1 MHRFPLM
8 KHIVLESHR
17 RCRLAKWRQCFKLQ
31 VMTRLGLITTL
42 LLPLMAGAAPDFSRD
57 VLPVLSDTCFKCHG
71 PDANARKAK
80 LRLDVEADAKK
91 EVIIPGKSAE
101 SEIIVRI
108 FSTEVD
114 EIMPPSDSNL
124 RLTVAQKAT
133 LKAWVDAGAKWG
145 NHWAY
150 ETPKPVALPK
160 VKQAN
165 WPRDGI
171 DTFIL
176 ARLEREGL
184 KPSKAANRIIWL
196 RRVTLDLTGLPPTLA
211 EVEAFLQ
218 DKSPKAFEMVV
229 DRLLAS
235 PRYGERM
242 AWDWLEAARYADSN
256 GYQGDRERTMW
267 PWRDWV
273 IRAFNSNQPYD
284 DFTVEQI
291 AGDLLPNATEEQIL
305 ATGFNRNHM
314 INGEGGRIAAENRVE
329 YVFDQTETVGTVW
342 MGLTLICSRC
352 HDHKFDP
359 LTQKDYYSLY
369 SFFNQTPVNGGGGDP
384 AMAPNMQVG
393 TPAQKQEIAA
403 LERKIAIHG
412 KVIEKRREKL
422 KEGQVA
428 WEAQRLKEESASTWE
443 TLRPVAARAQNQ
455 TLHLQEDRSV
465 LATGK
470 LPDRDEYFL
479 QSAVPISSFR
489 HVRLEALQ
497 HASLPSGG
505 LSRVKGG
512 NFVLTDIK
520 LIIEEPDQES
530 YEVKLT
536 GARATFNQGGLD
548 VKQAIDNNAG
558 SGWGVWPGPKGVKQP
573 HTAIFTLAEPL
584 KPDPDVR
591 LVFQLKFNHSANQ
604 HVMGRFRIS
613 VSSSNNPAFGTSGFV
628 EALKTKPTRRSK
640 EMKELIAREYNKND
654 PELKKLQAEIE
665 SAQKRISD
673 LRKSFPKVMVMRDGT
688 KRETR
693 VLTRG
698 TYNKPT
704 DIVVSSNTPASLPK
718 FPKNASRNRLGLAEW
733 LVDERHPLT
742 ARVTVN
748 RIWQQFFGTGFVKTT
763 EDFGVQSE
771 RPSHSGLL
779 DWLARDFIKSRWNLK
794 ALHRRIVLS
803 STYRQSSVVTPALRE
818 RDPDNR
824 LLARMSR
831 YRLPSWMIRD
841 QALYVS
847 GLLVEKQGGP
857 SVKPYQPDGVWAE
870 STFGKKRYSPDKGE
884 ALYRRSLYTFWRR
897 IVGPTMFFDEA
908 KRQTCEV
915 RRARTN
921 TPLHALITLNDIAYV
936 EAARAMAQ
944 RVLKEGGVNDADRIA
959 YAFRLA
965 TTRLPSDD
973 EATILGKRLNQLR
986 QNYNSNKEAA
996 QSLLKVGEHARDDK
1010 LLVSEHAA
1018 YTVLCNLIL
1027 NLDEVITRE

>member
-1 MHRFPLM
+1 M
-8 KHIVLESHR
+8 
-17 RCRLAKWRQCFKLQ
+17 RCWISIAVFSVTCNVF
-31 VMTRLGLITTL
+31 
-42 LLPLMAGAAPDFSRD
+42 AGPDFSRD
-57 VLPVLSDTCFKCHG
+57 VLPILSDTCFTCHG
-71 PDANARKAK
+71 PDANARKGK
-80 LRLDVEADAKK
+80 LRLDVEVDAKR

-101 SEIIVRI
+101 SEIIARI
-108 FSTEVD
+108 FSEDAD
-114 EIMPPSDSNL
+114 ELMPPPESNL
-124 RLTVAQKAT
+124 KLTAAQKAM
-133 LKAWVDAGAKWG
+133 LKEWIDGGAKWG
-145 NHWAY
+145 KHWAY
-150 ETPKPVALPK
+150 ETPKPLTVPK
-160 VKQAN
+160 VKLAD

-171 DTFIL
+171 DAFIL
-176 ARLEREGL
+176 ARLEQEGL
-184 KPSKAANRIIWL
+184 KPSAAAGRITWL

-211 EVEAFLQ
+211 EMDAFLK
-218 DKSPKAFEMVV
+218 DKSPKAFETVV

-273 IRAFNSNQPYD
+273 IRAFNTNQPYD

-291 AGDLLPNATEEQIL
+291 AGDLLPNPTEEQVL

-342 MGLTLICSRC
+342 MGLTLNCCRC

-359 LTQKDYYSLY
+359 LSQKDYYSLY

-384 AMAPNMQVG
+384 AMAPNLQVG
-393 TPAQKQEIAA
+393 TLDQRKEIAV
-403 LERKIAIHG
+403 LEQKIAGHSKAIQ
-412 KVIEKRREKL
+412 KRRAKL
-422 KEGQVA
+422 QEGQAA
-428 WEAQRLKEESASTWE
+428 WEAQRLKQDSVSAWE
-443 TLRPVAARAQNQ
+443 TLRPVAARAKNQ
-455 TLHLQEDRSV
+455 ILHLQEDRSV
-465 LATGK
+465 LAKGK
-470 LPDRDEYFL
+470 LPDQDEYSL
-479 QSAVPISSFR
+479 QAAIPTSRFR

-520 LIIEEPDQES
+520 LILEEPDQEPR
-530 YEVKLT
+530 EVKLT

-558 SGWGVWPGPKGVKQP
+558 SGWGVWPGPKGVKRP
-573 HTAIFTLAEPL
+573 HTAIFTLGEPL
-584 KPDPDVR
+584 KPGPDAR
-591 LVFQLKFNHSANQ
+591 LSFQLKFNHSAKQ

-613 VSSSNNPAFGTSGFV
+613 VSSSANPDFGSNGLT
-628 EALKTKPTRRSK
+628 EALKVKPDQRSK
-640 EMKELIAREYNKND
+640 EMKELIAREYSQND
-654 PELKKLQAEIE
+654 SELEKLQAETA
-665 SAQKRISD
+665 SAQKRIND
-673 LRKSFPKVMVMRDGT
+673 LRNSFPKVMVMRDGT

-698 TYNKPT
+698 IYNKPT
-704 DIVVSSNTPASLPK
+704 DIVVSSNTPTSLPK
-718 FPKNASRNRLGLAEW
+718 FPENAPRNRLGLAMW
-733 LVDERHPLT
+733 LMDEQNPLT

-771 RPSHSGLL
+771 RPSHPGLL
-779 DWLARDFIKSRWNLK
+779 DWLALEFIKSGWDLK

-803 STYRQSSVVTPALRE
+803 STYRQSSVVTSALRE
-818 RDPDNR
+818 RDPNNR

-870 STFGKKRYSPDKGE
+870 STFGKKRYSRDKGE

-915 RRARTN
+915 RRSRTN

-944 RVLKEGGVNDADRIA
+944 RVLNEGGIIDTNRIV

-965 TTRLPSDD
+965 TGRTPSDD
-973 EATILGKRLNQLR
+973 EATILKNRLNQLR
-986 QNYNSNKEAA
+986 RDYRDNNEAA
-996 QSLLKVGEHARDDK
+996 QALLKVGEHVRNNK
-1010 LLVSEHAA
+1010 LTVTEHAA

>member
-1 MHRFPLM
+1 MRRFLF
-8 KHIVLESHR
+8 IAILSVACSV
-17 RCRLAKWRQCFKLQ
+17 F
-31 VMTRLGLITTL
+31 
-42 LLPLMAGAAPDFSRD
+42 AAPDFSRD
-57 VLPVLSDTCFKCHG
+57 VLPILSDTCFKCHG

-80 LRLDVEADAKK
+80 LRLDVEAEAKK

-101 SEIIVRI
+101 SEIIARI
-108 FSTEVD
+108 FSEDSD
-114 EIMPPSDSNL
+114 EQMPPSDSNL
-124 RLTVAQKAT
+124 KLTAAQKAI

-145 NHWAY
+145 KHWAY
-150 ETPKPVALPK
+150 ETPKPVAIPK
-160 VKQAN
+160 VKQAD
-165 WPRDGI
+165 WPHDGI
-171 DTFIL
+171 DAFIL

-184 KPSKAANRIIWL
+184 KPSKAADRITWL

-211 EVEAFLQ
+211 EVDAFQ
-218 DKSPKAFEMVV
+218 KDKSPQAFENVV

-273 IRAFNSNQPYD
+273 IRALNANQPYD

-342 MGLTLICSRC
+342 MGLTLTCCRC

-359 LTQKDYYSLY
+359 LSQKDYYSLY

-384 AMAPNMQVG
+384 SMAPNMQVG
-393 TPAQKQEIAA
+393 TPAQKQEIAT
-403 LERKIAIHG
+403 LEQKISSHG
-412 KVIEKRREKL
+412 KAIQKRRAKL
-422 KEGQVA
+422 LEGQTA
-428 WEAQRLKEESASTWE
+428 WEVQRLKKDSASTWE
-443 TLRPVAARAQNQ
+443 ILRPLAARAKNQ
-455 TLHLQEDRSV
+455 TLDLQEDRSV
-465 LATGK
+465 LAKGK
-470 LPDRDEYFL
+470 LPDQDEYFL
-479 QSAVPISSFR
+479 QAAIPTSSFR

-497 HASLPSGG
+497 HASLPAGG

-520 LIIEEPDQES
+520 SILEEPDQES
-530 YEVKLT
+530 REVKLT

-558 SGWGVWPGPKGVKQP
+558 SGWGVWPGPKGVKRP
-573 HTAIFTLAEPL
+573 HTAIFTLGEPL
-584 KPDPDVR
+584 KPGPDAR
-591 LVFQLKFNHSANQ
+591 LIFQLKFNHSAKQ

-613 VSSSNNPAFGTSGFV
+613 VSSSENPDFGTNGLT
-628 EALKTKPTRRSK
+628 EALKTKPGKRTKAMR
-640 EMKELIAREYNKND
+640 ELIAREYSQND
-654 PELKKLQAEIE
+654 PELKKLQAETE
-665 SAQKRISD
+665 SAQKRIND

-698 TYNKPT
+698 IYNKPT

-718 FPKNASRNRLGLAEW
+718 LPKSAPRNRLGLAVW
-733 LVDERHPLT
+733 LVDEQHPLT

-771 RPSHSGLL
+771 RPSHPGLL
-779 DWLARDFIKSRWNLK
+779 DWLALEFVKSGWDIKT
-794 ALHRRIVLS
+794 LHRRIVLS
-803 STYRQSSVVTPALRE
+803 STYRQSSAVTSALRE
-818 RDPDNR
+818 RDPNNR

-944 RVLKEGGVNDADRIA
+944 RVLNEGGVKDTDRIA
-959 YAFRLA
+959 YAFRIA
-965 TTRLPSDD
+965 TTRPPSDD
-973 EATILGKRLNQLR
+973 EVTILVNRLNQLR
-986 QNYNSNKEAA
+986 QNYSANNEAA
-996 QSLLKVGEHARDDK
+996 QALLKVGEHVRNNK
-1010 LLVSEHAA
+1010 LPVAEHAA

>member
-1 MHRFPLM
+1 MRRFLF
-8 KHIVLESHR
+8 I
-17 RCRLAKWRQCFKLQ
+17 A
-31 VMTRLGLITTL
+31 I
-42 LLPLMAGAAPDFSRD
+42 LPVACSAFAAPDFSRD
-57 VLPVLSDTCFKCHG
+57 VLPILSDTCFKCHG
-71 PDANARKAK
+71 PDSNARKAK
-80 LRLDVEADAKK
+80 LRLDVEAEAKK
-91 EVIIPGKSAE
+91 DVIIPGKSAE
-101 SEIIVRI
+101 SEIIARI
-108 FSTEVD
+108 FSED
-114 EIMPPSDSNL
+114 SNELMPPPDSNL
-124 RLTVAQKAT
+124 KLTAAQKTT
-133 LKAWVDAGAKWG
+133 LKEWVDAGAKWG
-145 NHWAY
+145 KHWAY
-150 ETPKPVALPK
+150 ETPKPVAVPK

-165 WPRDGI
+165 WPHDGI
-171 DTFIL
+171 DAFIL

-184 KPSKAANRIIWL
+184 KPSKAADRITWL

-211 EVEAFLQ
+211 EVDAFQ
-218 DKSPKAFEMVV
+218 KDKSPQAFENVV

-235 PRYGERM
+235 PRFGERM

-273 IRAFNSNQPYD
+273 IRAFNVNQPYD

-342 MGLTLICSRC
+342 MGLTLTCCRC

-359 LTQKDYYSLY
+359 LSQKDYYSLY

-393 TPAQKQEIAA
+393 TSAQKQEIAA
-403 LERKIAIHG
+403 LEQKIAGHG
-412 KVIEKRREKL
+412 KAIEKRRAKL
-422 KEGQVA
+422 QEGQAA
-428 WEAQRLKEESASTWE
+428 WEVKRLKQDSVSAWE
-443 TLRPVAARAQNQ
+443 TLRPVAARAKNQ

-465 LATGK
+465 LAKGK
-470 LPDRDEYFL
+470 LPDQDEYFL
-479 QSAVPISSFR
+479 QAAIPTSSFR

-520 LIIEEPDQES
+520 LILEEPNQEPR
-530 YEVKLT
+530 EVKLT
-536 GARATFNQGGLD
+536 GARATFNQGGLE

-558 SGWGVWPGPKGVKQP
+558 SGWGVWPGPKGVKRP
-573 HTAIFTLAEPL
+573 HTAIFTLGEPL
-584 KPDPDVR
+584 KLRPDER
-591 LVFQLKFNHSANQ
+591 LIFQLKFNHSAKQ

-613 VSSSNNPAFGTSGFV
+613 VSDSENPGFGTSGLTK
-628 EALKTKPTRRSK
+628 ALKTKPDQRSK
-640 EMKELIAREYNKND
+640 EMKELIAREYSQND
-654 PELKKLQAEIE
+654 SELKKLQTETE
-665 SAQKRISD
+665 SAQKRIND

-698 TYNKPT
+698 IYNKPT

-718 FPKNASRNRLGLAEW
+718 LPKSAPRNRLGLAVW
-733 LVDERHPLT
+733 LVDEQHPLT

-771 RPSHSGLL
+771 RPSHPGLL
-779 DWLARDFIKSRWNLK
+779 DWLALEFVKSGWDLK
-794 ALHRRIVLS
+794 ALYRRIVLS

-818 RDPDNR
+818 RDPNNR
-824 LLARMSR
+824 MLARMSR

-870 STFGKKRYSPDKGE
+870 STFGKKRYSRDKGE

-944 RVLKEGGVNDADRIA
+944 RVLNEGGVIDTGRIA

-965 TTRLPSDD
+965 TTRSPSDD
-973 EATILGKRLNQLR
+973 EVTILKNRLNQLR
-986 QNYNSNKEAA
+986 RNYSDNNEAA
-996 QSLLKVGEHARDDK
+996 QALLKVGEHVRNDK
-1010 LLVSEHAA
+1010 LPVTEHAA

>member
-1 MHRFPLM
+1 
-8 KHIVLESHR
+8 
-17 RCRLAKWRQCFKLQ
+17 
-31 VMTRLGLITTL
+31 
-42 LLPLMAGAAPDFSRD
+42 
-57 VLPVLSDTCFKCHG
+57 
-71 PDANARKAK
+71 
-80 LRLDVEADAKK
+80 
-91 EVIIPGKSAE
+91 
-101 SEIIVRI
+101 
-108 FSTEVD
+108 
-114 EIMPPSDSNL
+114 
-124 RLTVAQKAT
+124 
-133 LKAWVDAGAKWG
+133 KAWIDAGAKWG
-145 NHWAY
+145 KHWAY
-150 ETPKPVALPK
+150 ETPKPVTVPK
-160 VKQAN
+160 VKQAD

-171 DTFIL
+171 DAFIL
-176 ARLEREGL
+176 ARLEQEGL
-184 KPSKAANRIIWL
+184 KPSKAADRITWL
-196 RRVTLDLTGLPPTLA
+196 RRLTLDLTGLPPTLA
-211 EVEAFLQ
+211 EVDAFQ
-218 DKSPKAFEMVV
+218 KDKSPEAFEKVV

-273 IRAFNSNQPYD
+273 IRAFNANQPYD

-342 MGLTLICSRC
+342 MGLTLTCCRC

-359 LTQKDYYSLY
+359 LSQKDYYSLY

-393 TPAQKQEIAA
+393 TSVQKQEIAA
-403 LERKIAIHG
+403 LEQKIAGHG
-412 KVIEKRREKL
+412 KAIEKRRAKL
-422 KEGQVA
+422 QEGQAA
-428 WEAQRLKEESASTWE
+428 WEVKRLKQDSVSAWE
-443 TLRPVAARAQNQ
+443 ILRPVAARAKNQ
-455 TLHLQEDRSV
+455 TLDLQEDRSV
-465 LATGK
+465 LAKGK
-470 LPDRDEYFL
+470 LPDQDEYSL
-479 QSAVPISSFR
+479 QTAIPTSSFR

-497 HASLPSGG
+497 HTSLPSGG

-512 NFVLTDIK
+512 NFVLTDIQ
-520 LIIEEPDQES
+520 LILEEPDREPR
-530 YEVKLT
+530 EVKLT

-548 VKQAIDNNAG
+548 VKQAIDNNVG
-558 SGWGVWPGPKGVKQP
+558 SGWGVWPGPKGVKRP
-573 HTAIFTLAEPL
+573 HTAIFTLGEPL
-584 KPDPDVR
+584 KLRPDAR
-591 LVFQLKFNHSANQ
+591 LIFQLKFNHSAKQ

-613 VSSSNNPAFGTSGFV
+613 VSDSENPGFGTSDLTK
-628 EALKTKPTRRSK
+628 ALKTKPDQRSK
-640 EMKELIAREYNKND
+640 EMKELIAREYSQND
-654 PELKKLQAEIE
+654 SELKKLQTETE
-665 SAQKRISD
+665 SAQKRIND

-698 TYNKPT
+698 IYNKPT

-718 FPKNASRNRLGLAEW
+718 LPKSAPRNRLGLAVW
-733 LVDERHPLT
+733 LVDEQHPLT

-771 RPSHSGLL
+771 RPSHPGLL
-779 DWLARDFIKSRWNLK
+779 DWLALEFVKSGWDLK

-818 RDPDNR
+818 RDPNNR

-841 QALYVS
+841 QALYVG

-870 STFGKKRYSPDKGE
+870 STFGKKRYSRDKGE

-944 RVLKEGGVNDADRIA
+944 RVLNEGGVIDTGRIA

-965 TTRLPSDD
+965 TTRSPSDD
-973 EATILGKRLNQLR
+973 EVTVLKNRLNQLR
-986 QNYNSNKEAA
+986 RNYSDNNEAA
-996 QSLLKVGEHARDDK
+996 QALLKVGEHVRNDK
-1010 LLVSEHAA
+1010 FPVAEHAA